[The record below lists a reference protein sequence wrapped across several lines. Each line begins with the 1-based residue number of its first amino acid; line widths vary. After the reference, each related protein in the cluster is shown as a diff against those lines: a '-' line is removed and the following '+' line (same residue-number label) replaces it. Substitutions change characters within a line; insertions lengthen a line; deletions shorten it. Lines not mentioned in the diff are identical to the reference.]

1 METLEKLIS
10 INPALNRKAKF
21 FGFMPISQVMP
32 LGVIAF
38 FCFLIVGAA
47 GGKDKHFGI
56 AFGFMTGTWLLATG
70 AHPHH
75 MTDRMRPF
83 PGKNWS
89 HTRLPYVSPIP
100 ENRPAQLREA
110 IKDDELILRPKYI
123 AQAMQNGKKEIY
135 APFVGFQHLT
145 SLIEYS
151 YQGKDRGALFLKKGQ
166 QYQIVFCFKLHIKI

>member
-10 INPALNRKAKF
+10 INTALNRQAKF

-83 PGKNWS
+83 QVKIGLTLDFLMY
-89 HTRLPYVSPIP
+89 HQY
-100 ENRPAQLREA
+100 
-110 IKDDELILRPKYI
+110 PKTD
-123 AQAMQNGKKEIY
+123 QPNY
-135 APFVGFQHLT
+135 AKQSKMT
-145 SLIEYS
+145 N
-151 YQGKDRGALFLKKGQ
+151 
-166 QYQIVFCFKLHIKI
+166 

>member
-70 AHPHH
+70 AHPHY

-83 PGKNWS
+83 PGKNWT

-110 IKDDELILRPKYI
+110 IKDDGRCSNEGYTLRKNP
-123 AQAMQNGKKEIY
+123 
-135 APFVGFQHLT
+135 
-145 SLIEYS
+145 
-151 YQGKDRGALFLKKGQ
+151 
-166 QYQIVFCFKLHIKI
+166 